1 MENIETQEKQPSP
14 EKEKINYVQLKF
26 KKPTP
31 LAISIVVAVLILLT
45 AVIFAKGL
53 FVAAVVNGSP
63 ISRIS
68 IIKELEKKEG
78 KQILENIINEKIIK
92 DELNK
97 QKIEV
102 SKEEIDEEI
111 KKIEEQVVGQG
122 EELET
127 TLAQQGLTIEKFR
140 EQITLE
146 KKLEKLLASKIIVT
160 ELEIDSYIKESKVT
174 PPKDVK
180 IDDFKNQIGEQL
192 KQDKFKQEAQKWV
205 SNLTSNAKIKYYVNY

>member
-31 LAISIVVAVLILLT
+31 LAISIVVAVLILLI

-53 FVAAVVNGSP
+53 FVAAMVNGSP

-122 EELET
+122 EKLEA

-160 ELEIDSYIKESKVT
+160 ELEIDSYIKESKAT

>member
-53 FVAAVVNGSP
+53 FVAAMVNGNP
-63 ISRIS
+63 